1 MLKFFFESCKK
12 ALLYDIILNNCYF
25 DIYGDDDFINILR
38 GINDEITNYLY
49 KTGNYRIDT
58 ENSINCVEDNSEF
71 EMLSEDTT
79 KMLIKKVHRE
89 YMDNKV
95 YNVNHND

>member
-12 ALLYDIILNNCYF
+12 ALFYDIILNNCYF

-49 KTGNYRIDT
+49 KTGNYKVDI
-58 ENSINCVEDNSEF
+58 ENSINRVESNPEF
-71 EMLSEDTT
+71 EILSDETA
-79 KMLIKKVHRE
+79 KKLIKKVHRE
-89 YMDNKV
+89 YMDGKMSSSISE
-95 YNVNHND
+95 